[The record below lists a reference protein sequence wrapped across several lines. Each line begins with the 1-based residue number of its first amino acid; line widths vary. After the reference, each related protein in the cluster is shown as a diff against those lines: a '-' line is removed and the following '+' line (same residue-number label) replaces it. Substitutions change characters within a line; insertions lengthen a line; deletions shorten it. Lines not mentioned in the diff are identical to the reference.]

1 MTLSER
7 IYRKMLIAYPEE
19 HRRRYGEPMALMFR
33 DRLRRDGG
41 GFGTVL
47 VWGHVGFDLAR
58 SAFTERMETAMTM
71 ETWTSRWWEAT
82 VVVLA
87 ANSVVFGVIITTT
100 EPLGLAASNPLFWA
114 IATGFVPAALLIA
127 GLALR
132 NTWRKGAT
140 VMVVAASIAAAV
152 WWWMIYPIVLA
163 VIVIIGGIGNHKIG
177 PKHPQTQAATQPPVS
192 TETSRP

>member
-7 IYRKMLIAYPEE
+7 VYRKMLIAYPEE
-19 HRRRYGEPMALMFR
+19 HRRRYGEPMALLFR

-87 ANSVVFGVIITTT
+87 VNSAVFGVLFTASDQ
-100 EPLGLAASNPLFWA
+100 LGWA
-114 IATGFVPAALLIA
+114 FVLGYVPAALLVA

-132 NTWRKGAT
+132 NKWRTGAT
-140 VMVVAASIAAAV
+140 AMMIAGSLLAAGAFWAIYTVVLS
-152 WWWMIYPIVLA
+152 L
-163 VIVIIGGIGNHKIG
+163 VIVVGGLRNNKIG
-177 PKHPQTQAATQPPVS
+177 PTQTEAS
-192 TETSRP
+192 TAVT